1 MKKYIQ
7 NLKRVSKNA
16 RKRVI
21 AQTCSLFLEYLIFYP
36 FYFIFFL
43 LFLVFL
49 GFIFVVHRCKKEAF
63 KELFVDNM
71 MLHDS
76 IDILSIKALYDNL
89 FNHYYLRYT
98 CKECKEKRSYS
109 VNIKSNE
116 IERTNIWD
124 FYNPKEK
131 ICYTCLR
138 DRERQ
143 EMFRHGTCH
152 SEALAEES
160 KILDISDRDV
170 SPKGST

>member
-21 AQTCSLFLEYLIFYP
+21 AQTCILFLEYLILYP
-36 FYFIFFL
+36 LFL
-43 LFLVFL
+43 LLFLIFLVFL
-49 GFIFVVHRCKKEAF
+49 SLVFVILRFNKDVFLDNTMLDDFIH
-63 KELFVDNM
+63 
-71 MLHDS
+71 
-76 IDILSIKALYDNL
+76 ILSIKALYDIL

-98 CKECKEKRSYS
+98 CKKCKEKRSYS

>member
-21 AQTCSLFLEYLIFYP
+21 AQTCSLFLEILIFYP

-143 EMFRHGTCH
+143 ERINNG
-152 SEALAEES
+152 
-160 KILDISDRDV
+160 KY
-170 SPKGST
+170 